1 MGSRAQALA
10 EWIADTYTSEP
21 IELAP
26 LSGDASFRRYFR
38 LNWQGQSLVAVD
50 APPEK
55 ENSQPFVAVAQ
66 AFAARGLNVPKVLKA
81 DLAQGFMLLSD
92 LGDLLYAHRLN
103 GDSADG
109 LYRAAI
115 DALLDL
121 QGCDAL
127 AEGPFPDYDR
137 ALLARELQL
146 LPDWLLS
153 RELGLK
159 LDAADLEILNA
170 SFELLIH
177 SALNQ
182 PQACVHRDYHSRN
195 LMVCDNQTPGILD
208 FQDAVWGPVTYDLVS
223 LLRDCYVAWAPE
235 QVRIWALYYFE
246 QAKERGLIPAAT
258 EATEFLRWFDW
269 MGIQRH
275 FKASGIFARLHI
287 RDGKTGYLKDIPRTL
302 GYVLQVGAQYSEFDA
317 LVHWLQERVVPHFPY
332 LENQA

>member
-1 MGSRAQALA
+1 MGCRQQALA

-38 LNWQGQSLVAVD
+38 LHWRGQSLVAVD
-50 APPEK
+50 APPDK

-66 AFAARGLNVPKVLKA
+66 ALAARGLNVPKVLQA
-81 DLAQGFMLLSD
+81 DLRQGFMLLSD

-103 GDSADG
+103 GDSADP

-127 AEGPFPDYDR
+127 ADGPFPDYDR
-137 ALLARELQL
+137 ALLLREMQL
-146 LPDWLLS
+146 LPDWLLQ
-153 RELGLK
+153 RELGIVLT
-159 LDAADLEILNA
+159 AAEQTMLQQV
-170 SFELLIH
+170 FELLIE
-177 SALNQ
+177 SALEQ
-182 PQACVHRDYHSRN
+182 PQCCVHRDYHSRN
-195 LMVCDNQTPGILD
+195 LMICDDKTPGILD
-208 FQDAVWGPVTYDLVS
+208 FQDAVWGPVSYDLVS
-223 LLRDCYVAWAPE
+223 LLRDCYIAWPPE
-235 QVRIWALYYFE
+235 QVRQWALYYFE
-246 QAKERGLIPAAT
+246 QAKTRGLIPVSV
-258 EATEFLRWFDW
+258 EPEQFLRWFDW

-275 FKASGIFARLHI
+275 FKASGIFARLHR

-302 GYVLQVGAQYSEFDA
+302 SYVLQVGAQYPQFDE

-332 LENQA
+332 LESYA